1 MTDGARGG
9 ENDRPGREG
18 VAVLAGVVGGGGAP
32 RGGGLCAE
40 GGGERTMQ
48 IASRRE
54 SQGRDQ
60 HLRWTVLDMSEEH
73 KEAKVTGEVSRGR
86 GAVERKRSGE
96 WK

>member
-1 MTDGARGG
+1 
-9 ENDRPGREG
+9 
-18 VAVLAGVVGGGGAP
+18 
-32 RGGGLCAE
+32 
-40 GGGERTMQ
+40 MQ